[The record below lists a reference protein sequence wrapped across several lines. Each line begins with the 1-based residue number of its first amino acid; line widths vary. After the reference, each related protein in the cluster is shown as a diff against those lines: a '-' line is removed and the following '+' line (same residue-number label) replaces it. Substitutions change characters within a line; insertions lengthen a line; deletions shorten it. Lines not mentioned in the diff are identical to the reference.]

1 MKETGKSHA
10 PVLLAILT
18 RVHDYACLT
27 SFENIMESAKFC
39 RELILAHSA
48 RRPPFSIEVFTPEQA
63 ALADSFMMDNYMRH
77 FKLYKY
83 VFTPRIVMDLAFQ
96 YPNEPE
102 CEVVDNNGEFSTILK
117 SIRQ

>member
-1 MKETGKSHA
+1 
-10 PVLLAILT
+10 
-18 RVHDYACLT
+18 
-27 SFENIMESAKFC
+27 MESAKFC

-63 ALADSFMMDNYMRH
+63 SLADSFMMDNYMRH

-102 CEVVDNNGEFSTILK
+102 REVIDNNGKHFYVLSLVLKMSTFNKNAFLSKSLK
-117 SIRQ
+117 ISIPTRLKLIHV